1 MDVVYTHSNGVPT
14 YTNRLNIGLMNYYTD
29 DTDLVLA
36 YVDVSTPAGN
46 REAKTSIG
54 SVIDRMGMTQTIVG
68 VKKIQLTSNLKRLSA
83 ILVQTHVN
91 LGRVLDT
98 DYSAQVLMLA
108 KKQNLAGAASQM
120 IALATKRKNAL
131 ISILI

>member
-1 MDVVYTHSNGVPT
+1 VAT
-14 YTNRLNIGLMNYYTD
+14 YTGRLNIGLMNYYAD
-29 DTDLVLA
+29 DIDLVLA
-36 YVDVSTPAGN
+36 YVDVSTPAGD

-54 SVIDRMGMTQTIVG
+54 SVIDRMSMTQTIVG
-68 VKKIQLTSNLKRLSA
+68 AKKIQLTSNLERLSA

-91 LGRVLDT
+91 RGRVLDT
-98 DYSAQVLMLA
+98 DYSAQAFMLA